1 LPNRIKQ
8 RREEMKISQQ
18 ELAKVLRITP
28 NYLNKIENE
37 RKPINVM
44 LAIRIAQALD
54 TTVEHLFLIES

>member
-1 LPNRIKQ
+1 VPNRIKQ
-8 RREEMKISQQ
+8 RREEMKLSQQ
-18 ELAKVLRITP
+18 ELAKKLRITP

-54 TTVEHLFLIES
+54 TTVEHLFLVN

>member
-1 LPNRIKQ
+1 VPNRIKQ
-8 RREEMKISQQ
+8 RREEMKLSQQ
-18 ELAKVLRITP
+18 ELAKKLRITP

-54 TTVEHLFLIES
+54 TTVEHLFLVK